1 MAIGQ
6 GTGNAHGLVGMVLV
20 HDARDILQGF
30 RHRANGVVH
39 QAIAQ
44 RHQKQGF
51 AVGGA
56 FAVWVMH
63 MVDQVFHIF
72 ATVLPVA
79 HFAVVHEGPVFP
91 DEGVAIGSGDGR
103 ARGGPHMREKQLG
116 LNVGGQGAQVAVV
129 PSGQDVFEQARGGAL
144 GVPGHAKAIP
154 IGHPGRLGGRQALA
168 DDRVLLVKDQVFQ
181 VNLWTRVGNPSAH
194 GNLLVETDK
203 SLTPALGAVRPFDIG
218 WGLRAISQTAV
229 TGRQRP

>member
-6 GTGNAHGLVGMVLV
+6 GAGNAHGLIGMVSV

-30 RHRANGVVH
+30 RHRAHGVVH
-39 QAIAQ
+39 QAMAQ
-44 RHQKQGF
+44 CHQKQGF
-51 AVGGA
+51 TVGGA
-56 FAVWVMH
+56 FAVWVVH

-72 ATVLPVA
+72 AAVLPIA
-79 HFAVVHEGPVFP
+79 HLAVVHEGPVFP

-116 LNVGGQGAQVAVV
+116 LNVCGQRAQVAVV
-129 PSGQDVFEQARGGAL
+129 PSGEDVFEQTRCGAL
-144 GVPGHAKAIP
+144 GVPSHTKAIA
-154 IGHPGRLGGRQALA
+154 IGHPGRLVGGQALA

-181 VNLWTRVGNPSAH
+181 VNLWTCVGNPSAH
-194 GNLLVETDK
+194 GNLLIETDK
-203 SLTPALGAVRPFDIG
+203 SLTPALGAVRPVEMG

>member
-6 GTGNAHGLVGMVLV
+6 GTGNAHGLIGMVLI

-91 DEGVAIGSGDGR
+91 DERVAIGSGDGR

-116 LNVGGQGAQVAVV
+116 LNVRGQRTQVAVV
-129 PSGQDVFEQARGGAL
+129 PSGKDVFEQTWGGAL

-181 VNLWTRVGNPSAH
+181 VNLWTRVGDPSAH
-194 GNLLVETDK
+194 GNLQKERDK
-203 SLTPALGAVRPFDIG
+203 GDRPAGVGVRPAD
-218 WGLRAISQTAV
+218 A
-229 TGRQRP
+229 TGGRWLFGKQP